1 MFAAPRHQETKSM
14 PLAPQ
19 PRPGPRIC
27 VDGRAYA
34 RNSVRALPI
43 PQATRRAW
51 LRLTGALVLTAAA
64 LTLLSATPARAQYP
78 DEPVKVIVPFPPGGG
93 GDVLARLVLVRVGK
107 ELGQPMV
114 FENLSG
120 AGGNVGSQAAV
131 KAPAD
136 GYTILYGTNGTF
148 GINHTLYKKPGFDP
162 LKDFEPVS
170 QLTRIAAMVVVRPGL
185 PVNNMQELLKL
196 IKASPGK
203 YTFASAGN
211 GTTSHLAGEILK
223 SRTGLYITH
232 IPYRGGGPAMTDL
245 IGGQVDMM
253 IEVMPSTAPQVR
265 GGRIKG
271 LAVSTA
277 TRVASF
283 PDLPTIAESGVA
295 GFDVSAWDAIVVPA
309 GTPQAVIA
317 RLNDAVQKALADPE
331 LKKQL
336 ADRGSEVA
344 PSTPAALAKH
354 IQAEIP
360 RWGEAVKRS
369 GASVD

>member
-1 MFAAPRHQETKSM
+1 MALLLAAVT
-14 PLAPQ
+14 
-19 PRPGPRIC
+19 
-27 VDGRAYA
+27 V
-34 RNSVRALPI
+34 
-43 PQATRRAW
+43 
-51 LRLTGALVLTAAA
+51 AA
-64 LTLLSATPARAQYP
+64 LFAPAPARADYP
-78 DEPVKVIVPFPPGGG
+78 DKPVKVIVPFPPGGG
-93 GDVLARLVLVRVGK
+93 GDVLARLMLIRVGR
-107 ELGQPMV
+107 ELGQPIV

-136 GYTILYGTNGTF
+136 GYTVLYGTNGTF

-162 LKDFEPVS
+162 LRDFEPVS

-185 PVNNMQELLKL
+185 PAQNMGELLKL
-196 IKASPGK
+196 LKASPGK

-223 SRTGLYITH
+223 SRTGLFITH

-253 IEVMPSTAPQVR
+253 IDVMPSTAPQVR
-265 GGRIKG
+265 AGRVKG

-309 GTPQAVIA
+309 GTPSSIVA
-317 RLNDAVQKALADPE
+317 RLNEAVHKALADPE
-331 LKKQL
+331 LRKQL
-336 ADRGSEVA
+336 ADRGAEVA
-344 PSTPAALAKH
+344 PSTPAALAKF